1 MQCETH
7 ATRLARAARRRA
19 DDNWTIPGRRAAMV
33 YAWQGKNNAALSRR
47 GDTVWVLVGARGS
60 LRAVRL
66 PYHTHTRGGGE
77 VADGFSDGAGAGA
90 AERGRHS
97 ETPFVD

>member
-1 MQCETH
+1 
-7 ATRLARAARRRA
+7 
-19 DDNWTIPGRRAAMV
+19 MV
-33 YAWQGKNNAALSRR
+33 YAWQGKNNAARSRS
-47 GDTVWVLVGARGS
+47 GDTVWDTVGPGRGS

-66 PYHTHTRGGGE
+66 PCPSHTRGGGE